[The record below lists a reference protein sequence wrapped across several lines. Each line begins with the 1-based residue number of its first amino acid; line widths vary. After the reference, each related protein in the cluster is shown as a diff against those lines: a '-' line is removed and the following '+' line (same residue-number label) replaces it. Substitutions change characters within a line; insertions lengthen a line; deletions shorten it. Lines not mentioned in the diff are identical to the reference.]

1 MTKPDGA
8 YKRLQTLQN
17 LDADAVEVSSKPD
30 EAKATKELKETA
42 TVEKVAKKEGTEDE
56 SEIDKEA
63 QAANSKRARLIASE
77 ALVYYAIGGVGA
89 RTYFVTFPVGELTC
103 QTSHRGPHFPRMGI
117 CVCVSYQD
125 PLSPGPTL

>member
-1 MTKPDGA
+1 MANPPYLPPRVDTQVVGHGHIRELGTHDELMTKSDGA

-77 ALVYYAIGGVGA
+77 ALV
-89 RTYFVTFPVGELTC
+89 
-103 QTSHRGPHFPRMGI
+103 
-117 CVCVSYQD
+117 
-125 PLSPGPTL
+125 LSLIHI